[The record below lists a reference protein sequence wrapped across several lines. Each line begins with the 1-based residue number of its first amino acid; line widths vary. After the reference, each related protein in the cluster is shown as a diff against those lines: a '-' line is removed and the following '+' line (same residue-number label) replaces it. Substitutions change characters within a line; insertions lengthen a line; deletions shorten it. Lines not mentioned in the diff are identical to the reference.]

1 MRRLFLGAAVLSLLV
16 VFIRPAQALRLRS
29 VQAQTPEPP
38 ILVRQLLNAM
48 TPEER
53 VGQLFLVTFSGA
65 RICPPA
71 PLRSGDDSGG
81 QCLEADETSQIYDL
95 IVNDHV
101 GGVILLAAND
111 NFTAAPDTLADAQAL
126 IASLQETER
135 AASAVQALNTETG
148 RMAAPA
154 YVPLWVGIAQEGNG
168 APTDQILN
176 GLTPLPSEMALGATW
191 QPDLAEQV
199 GALAGQELAALGFNL
214 YFGPSLDVL
223 DQPSSAS
230 GGDLGTRVFG
240 GDPFWVGE
248 MGRAFITGLH
258 RGSEERLLAIAKHFP
273 GRGSSDRLPEQEV
286 ATVRKSLEQL
296 KQIELAPFFA
306 VTGNAPDAGA
316 TADGLLVSHIRYRGF
331 QGNIRATT
339 RPVSFDAQALGEI
352 LKLPQF
358 SAWREDGG
366 LTVSDDLG
374 SRAVRDFYA
383 PGDAPFNAR
392 LIVRD
397 AFLAGND
404 LLYLGDIFSAD
415 ASDHDATVKQILGY
429 FARKYIE
436 DPAFAQRVDAS
447 VERILIRKYSL
458 YGDFAAARVTPNA
471 GALDA
476 VGASDQV
483 AFQVASQAVSLLS
496 PERQEL
502 DSVLPEPPASGD
514 FLVFLTDSSSAAQCS
529 ACPEQPA
536 LATDAF
542 QQAILRLYGP
552 TAGGQVIASH
562 LNSYSFTDLSN
573 LLAGIGPEGMDVSL
587 RRANWVV
594 ISLTDA
600 SSDQPKL
607 VRQLLAER
615 QDLLRATKIILFS
628 FGAPYYFDSTDISK
642 LSAYFALYS
651 KSPEFVNVAARVLYR
666 ELPLEGHPPVS
677 IPGIGYDLI
686 AVTAPDPGQVISLFL
701 DLPADSAS
709 TAVPSQTP
717 EPTVMP
723 LFNMGD
729 AVTVRTGTI
738 LDHNGNL
745 VPDGTVARFTISLG
759 GEGGGVFQ
767 QQDAVTT
774 SGVASISLR
783 IDKPGLAEIRVA
795 SEPATISDV
804 IQLSVSEG
812 AAAVVTVIV
821 PAQSETVAPA
831 TSTPVPVEENDFVT
845 LSGAP
850 RFSGWMLILF
860 ILAGGF
866 LLAYWVGLGLGKSRW
881 GMRWGLCALLGG
893 LLAYNYLA
901 LGLPGAANALK
912 AGGGGTLVGLTVLG
926 ELFGAL
932 CAWLWMRERA
942 K

>member
-1 MRRLFLGAAVLSLLV
+1 MRRLFLGAVILTLLV
-16 VFIRPAQALRLRS
+16 VFIQPA
-29 VQAQTPEPP
+29 QAQTPEPP

-81 QCLEADETSQIYDL
+81 QCQGVDETSPIYDL

-101 GGVILLAAND
+101 GGVVLLAAND

-148 RMAAPA
+148 RMVAPA

-176 GLTPLPSEMALGATW
+176 GLMPLPSEMALGATW

-258 RGSEERLLAIAKHFP
+258 RGSEDRLLAIAKHFP

-316 TADGLLVSHIRYRGF
+316 TADGLLVSHIRYQGF

-358 SAWREDGG
+358 SAWRDNGG
-366 LTVSDDLG
+366 LIVSDDLG

-404 LLYLGDIFSAD
+404 LLYLGNIFSAD

-429 FARKYIE
+429 FAQKYIE

-447 VERILIRKYSL
+447 VERILIRKYGL

-476 VGASDQV
+476 VGASNQV

-502 DSVLPEPPASGD
+502 DTVLPEPPTSND
-514 FLVFLTDSSSAAQCS
+514 YLVFLTDSSSAYQCS
-529 ACPEQPA
+529 TCPEQPV
-536 LATDAF
+536 LAADTF

-552 TAGGQVIASH
+552 TAGGQVIPSH
-562 LNSYSFTDLSN
+562 LASYSFTDLSN
-573 LLAGIGPEGMDVSL
+573 LLAGSGIEGMESAL
-587 RRANWVV
+587 RRADWVI

-600 SSDQPKL
+600 TSAQPQL
-607 VRQLLAER
+607 VHQFLADR
-615 QDLLRATKIILFS
+615 QDLLRAKKIILFS
-628 FGAPYYFDSTDISK
+628 FGAPYYFDSTDIAK

-651 KSPEFVNVAARVLYR
+651 KSPAFVDVAARVLYQ
-666 ELPLEGHPPVS
+666 ELPQDGHSPVS

-686 AVTAPDPGQVISLFL
+686 TVTAPDPGQIISLFL
-701 DLPADSAS
+701 DLPAVSAP
-709 TAVPSQTP
+709 TASPSLTP
-717 EPTVMP
+717 EPTAMP
-723 LFNMGD
+723 SFNLGD
-729 AVTVRTGTI
+729 MVTVRTGII
-738 LDHNGNL
+738 LDNNGNP
-745 VPDGTVARFTISLG
+745 VPDDTVVRFAVSLG

-767 QQDAVTT
+767 QQDASTAA
-774 SGVASISLR
+774 GVAGISFR
-783 IDKPGLAEIRVA
+783 IDKPGLVEIRAA
-795 SEPATISDV
+795 SEPATISEVLQLDV
-804 IQLSVSEG
+804 TEG

-831 TSTPVPVEENDFVT
+831 TFTPVPVEENDFVT

-860 ILAGGF
+860 MLAGGF

-932 CAWLWMRERA
+932 CAWLWMRER
-942 K
+942 